1 MVPQLPISLQ
11 ISEEAV
17 LPRQGPIE
25 EEEEAEFATVYHTQT
40 LQNP

>member
-25 EEEEAEFATVYHTQT
+25 EEEAEFATVYHTQT